1 MRHGECVSIGM
12 AYIAYLSHELGL
24 ISQELLSRHLEVLTR
39 LGLPISY
46 PCNQWPE
53 LLGAMRMDKKTRGD
67 VLRFVA
73 LSDIGKTQRLENPQ
87 ESALISA
94 YEKVCL

>member
-1 MRHGECVSIGM
+1 
-12 AYIAYLSHELGL
+12 
-24 ISQELLSRHLEVLTR
+24 
-39 LGLPISY
+39 
-46 PCNQWPE
+46 
-53 LLGAMRMDKKTRGD
+53 